1 MPISAGVAY
10 VDILPRFKKFAQELQ
25 KQTAGAGSGLKKF
38 GDGLSKA
45 GNKLTLGLTVPLVA
59 FAAASVKAF
68 TESETALTKLQNTID
83 NNPKLAGVSARS
95 FAKLADAIQ
104 RKTAADDESVI
115 SGIAVLGQ
123 FDLTAKQIREATPLI
138 VDYARKTGKDI
149 PAAASA
155 VGRALL
161 GNARA
166 LKEIGINFKSTG
178 DAGKDFETVFA
189 AIRSKVGGFAEQEGK
204 TAAGQAAILKN
215 QFNEMQETIGE
226 KLLPIGIKLLGFAS
240 KLIAKFSN
248 LSPQTQDL
256 ALKLGFAALALG
268 PVVKLSGTLFK
279 TLGVLKKGF
288 ALARAAIVRFTGAKL
303 AEKTAL
309 EANNKAAATGATA
322 IGGVGKSAGK
332 VTGVLKNLGKAIPVV
347 ALGVAG
353 MEAGFAS
360 ARKETEKN
368 AELVKNK
375 LVPAYL
381 AGTLSAKKLAE
392 VQKIMEISGN
402 KAALAAI
409 KQAIAT
415 KTLTKGTN
423 ALGEALTKVVQLP
436 PLVIKTTT
444 PGMAAALSNLNKL
457 RSIVGD
463 IGTVGIT
470 IYSNQLNSGMAA
482 GGSFTAA
489 DARRGFWTGEK
500 GPEFVTG
507 TGAGKVIPNYEL
519 GGMGSSMTN
528 NFYISG
534 LDAQEIGVEV
544 ERTLQRVG
552 RRVDA
557 RQRMRGQQ

>member
-1 MPISAGVAY
+1 
-10 VDILPRFKKFAQELQ
+10 
-25 KQTAGAGSGLKKF
+25 
-38 GDGLSKA
+38 
-45 GNKLTLGLTVPLVA
+45 
-59 FAAASVKAF
+59 
-68 TESETALTKLQNTID
+68 
-83 NNPKLAGVSARS
+83 
-95 FAKLADAIQ
+95 
-104 RKTAADDESVI
+104 
-115 SGIAVLGQ
+115 
-123 FDLTAKQIREATPLI
+123 
-138 VDYARKTGKDI
+138 
-149 PAAASA
+149 
-155 VGRALL
+155 
-161 GNARA
+161 
-166 LKEIGINFKSTG
+166 
-178 DAGKDFETVFA
+178 
-189 AIRSKVGGFAEQEGK
+189 
-204 TAAGQAAILKN
+204 
-215 QFNEMQETIGE
+215 
-226 KLLPIGIKLLGFAS
+226 
-240 KLIAKFSN
+240 
-248 LSPQTQDL
+248 
-256 ALKLGFAALALG
+256 LKLGFAALALG